1 MRRRADSI
9 RVESGQSTY
18 TNTFVTQA
26 PSGGYV
32 LKPAKQ
38 TIEFKTESQVSTTGL
53 RLGWQQWDHSYSHY
67 PGFLANKHNTCWA
80 GATARYAQDQ
90 MSRVA
95 RMFIPRCLTCYQ
107 WLVLILCSAEISAGC
122 PSTRLHRAKVMEWDL
137 QDQLNP
143 LMSQM
148 KPLPNVC
155 YPDFI
160 NARQEERADNVLPGS
175 NKQAHSSRRPRNS
188 TKSLYSA
195 TNTEKIIPGVNDT
208 APNMEQ
214 AVRNNHDGIYPSTLL
229 AMACIYESAP
239 YVNGA
244 PQNTFVPGC
253 AELAEELGRFIGGH
267 DFKSGQTKIKS
278 CLAEFLVNSGIK
290 PLSIASYNHLVSS
303 SLLSNT
309 TASWR
314 CEYLRSSTFLFS
326 FNIYSSGLLD
336 RGGRNKIVISNV
348 TCQDS
353 LLAIPLILD
362 LVIITKLLT
371 RVQYR
376 KPSGNATEESD
387 VQKLYP
393 VLSLL
398 SSMLK
403 ASLVRPGPDVI
414 NGAARQR
421 AAIDHFLMALLG
433 LQPLTEWEQ
442 SKIMA

>member
-1 MRRRADSI
+1 
-9 RVESGQSTY
+9 
-18 TNTFVTQA
+18 
-26 PSGGYV
+26 
-32 LKPAKQ
+32 
-38 TIEFKTESQVSTTGL
+38 
-53 RLGWQQWDHSYSHY
+53 
-67 PGFLANKHNTCWA
+67 
-80 GATARYAQDQ
+80 

-95 RMFIPRCLTCYQ
+95 RMFIPRYLTCYQ